1 MRKRLGTFTLEKRSC
16 ETWSRGALCPC
27 ASRSLVRR
35 FQFALMKPSSDGAY
49 GPDRAVPPVLGCQG
63 GWIIQSLGLL
73 EPLQLYNSVT
83 CHSRIVQACK
93 HLHATEQMVLMETDF
108 LFQIL
113 YVASIMMRLQ
123 NYSCRWCCY

>member
-1 MRKRLGTFTLEKRSC
+1 MSKRLGTFTLEKRSC

-49 GPDRAVPPVLGCQG
+49 GPDRAVATCAGVPGRLDYTVTRSPRALT
-63 GWIIQSLGLL
+63 
-73 EPLQLYNSVT
+73 LYNSVT

-93 HLHATEQMVLMETDF
+93 HLHATEQRVLMEIDF

-123 NYSCRWCCY
+123 NYSCHWCCY